1 MMEIF
6 GYTFFQHA
14 LLAGLLASVLCGMV
28 GTYIVTRR
36 LVFISGGVTHASF
49 GGVGIGLL
57 TGLPPVLPAAVF
69 AVLSAWGVQW
79 FSHRRDMRED
89 SAIAMFWTLGM
100 SVGIICSFLSPG
112 YTADLSSY
120 LFGSIL
126 TVTLSDLLLL
136 SALTVVVGVVF
147 MLLLRPLIAISFD
160 AEFARSQRLPVGKL
174 EYMMMAFIALTI
186 VACLRIV
193 GIVLVLSLL
202 TIPQA
207 TANLFTNRYR
217 TMIFLSIALG
227 YVGCLGGLFLSYV
240 YNIPSGAS
248 VILVSI
254 LLYGLCKA
262 GRMLFVWAR
271 GNKSH
276 AFQLKNKR

>member
-6 GYTFFQHA
+6 GYTFFQYA
-14 LLAGLLASVLCGMV
+14 LLAGFLASVLCGMV

-36 LVFISGGVTHASF
+36 LVFISGGITHASF
-49 GGVGIGLL
+49 GGIGIGLL
-57 TGLPPVLPAAVF
+57 TGLPPVFPATVF

-79 FSHRRDMRED
+79 FSRRRGMRED

-100 SVGIICSFLSPG
+100 SVGIICSFLAPG
-112 YTADLSSY
+112 YAADLSSY

-126 TVTLSDLLLL
+126 TVTPLDLGLLLV
-136 SALTVVVGVVF
+136 LTIGVGGTFVF
-147 MLLLRPLIAISFD
+147 LLNPLVAISFD
-160 AEFARSQRLPVGKL
+160 AEFARSQRLPVDML
-174 EYMMMAFIALTI
+174 EYLMMAFIALTI

-207 TANLFTNRYR
+207 TANLFTTRYR
-217 TMIFLSIALG
+217 TMMFLSMGIG
-227 YVGCLGGLFLSYV
+227 YAGCLGGLWLSYV

-254 LLYGLCKA
+254 LLYGLCRIA
-262 GRMLFVWAR
+262 RMPFVR
-271 GNKSH
+271 NRR
-276 AFQLKNKR
+276 Q